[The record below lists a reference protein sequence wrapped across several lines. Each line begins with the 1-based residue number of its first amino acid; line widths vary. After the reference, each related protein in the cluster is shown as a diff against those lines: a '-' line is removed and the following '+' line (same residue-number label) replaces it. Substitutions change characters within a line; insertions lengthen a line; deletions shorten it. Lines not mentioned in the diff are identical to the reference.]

1 MNMSKSLTEKVFYF
15 SKRILCADTVCIKVL
30 RQALLYQ
37 GHSDIVQLEEEFF
50 QINKGQG
57 FVRTDF
63 INVTRNLSNI
73 RDGNS

>member
-1 MNMSKSLTEKVFYF
+1 MCRYCMHKGAKISPA
-15 SKRILCADTVCIKVL
+15 I
-30 RQALLYQ
+30 Q

-50 QINKGQG
+50 QINKGQD

-63 INVTRNLSNI
+63 INVTRKLSNI